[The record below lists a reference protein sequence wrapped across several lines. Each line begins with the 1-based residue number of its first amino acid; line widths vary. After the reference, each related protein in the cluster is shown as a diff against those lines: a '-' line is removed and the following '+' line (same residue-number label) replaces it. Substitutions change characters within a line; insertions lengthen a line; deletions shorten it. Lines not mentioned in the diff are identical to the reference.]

1 MNVQMPQNIITSK
14 HNNFVPEE
22 AGEKDEEHFGEA
34 IPGSDLPEIAKVE
47 DINDTIEWPEVYE
60 VKGKV
65 GSVEDMQVVDN
76 AGIEMKEIAA
86 VAPEIE
92 KKEPELSVL
101 EDVICEDKSKK
112 SHGTNNAGTNS
123 SKIKNI
129 NIVCEERELPMEES
143 IQHCVDQ
150 NIEAAEEQEML
161 EKKAKPKEFQ
171 PMTSS
176 TNIDDLPN
184 ENAGERVLLAEELVP
199 PCAEQAGEKLS
210 ALPLTSGHVSHD
222 TEMGYNRKLVE
233 ENEKLKE
240 MMEKLIEE
248 GKEHLTAIS
257 NLSGRVKDLE
267 KKLSRKKKLKMRRYS
282 KSVS

>member
-65 GSVEDMQVVDN
+65 GAVEDMQVVDN

-184 ENAGERVLLAEELVP
+184 ENAGESFVSRRA
-199 PCAEQAGEKLS
+199 CS
-210 ALPLTSGHVSHD
+210 ALC
-222 TEMGYNRKLVE
+222 
-233 ENEKLKE
+233 
-240 MMEKLIEE
+240 
-248 GKEHLTAIS
+248 
-257 NLSGRVKDLE
+257 
-267 KKLSRKKKLKMRRYS
+267 
-282 KSVS
+282 